1 MMARDHDQSGISHTR
16 LSPKLLG
23 NGKSQKYL
31 EFNGPKLFL
40 IGEWCKARMHLKREG
55 DVGFLCRAD

>member
-40 IGEWCKARMHLKREG
+40 IGEWCKALYAFKARGGCWFFM
-55 DVGFLCRAD
+55 